1 MKKQGKFI
9 ALVGGE
15 GSGKGTIVA
24 HLKKVLAGENVLFT
38 REPGGTSLG
47 NKIRDL
53 LLYESMSTAAEL
65 LLFEAARAEHVA
77 QVIAPSLTRGT
88 HVISDRFDACTWAYQ
103 ITGRW
108 HGKHADF
115 FHLVNKEVVGKYTP
129 DLYVFCDISPK
140 IAVNR
145 RLTAGGEVTK
155 FDKEAQIFHEAVYR
169 GYKKFLSDKPHVS
182 IDSTTDISTMTHA
195 AEAVVRTTLGL

>member
-1 MKKQGKFI
+1 MSQKGKFI

-15 GSGKGTIVA
+15 GSGKGTIIA
-24 HLKKVLAGENVLFT
+24 HLRKVLAGENVLFT

-47 NKIRDL
+47 DKIRDL
-53 LLYESMSTAAEL
+53 LLNEPMSMTTEL
-65 LLFEAARAEHVA
+65 LLFEAARAEHIA

-103 ITGRW
+103 IMGRW

-115 FHLVNKEVVGKYTP
+115 FRLVNDKVVGKHSP
-129 DLYVFCDISPK
+129 DLYLFCDISPK
-140 IAVNR
+140 IAVKR
-145 RLTAGGEVTK
+145 RLTAGGEVTR

-169 GYKKFLSDKPHVS
+169 GYKNFLKDKPHVS
-182 IDSTTDISTMTHA
+182 IDTTVGISTMTHA
-195 AEAVVRTTLGL
+195 AEAVVRTALGL